1 MLDDLLLFRYYVT
14 MKDTNNKLRD
24 AFASE
29 AKDLAFD
36 DLRREAALRSED
48 TDFVIPR
55 DYIIQPDRF
64 AGLKPVI
71 NQLIS
76 NGRQPRI

>member
-1 MLDDLLLFRYYVT
+1 
-14 MKDTNNKLRD
+14 MKDTNNKLQD

-55 DYIIQPDRF
+55 DYIIRPDRF
-64 AGLKPVI
+64 ADLKPVI